1 MYRSNRSECGGRS
14 RRALA
19 VLRGLGGYDSV
30 LYALCFLLISCLGT
44 VDCNT
49 RSASVI
55 TCVELRD
62 AEKYLEYFLIG
73 KSMFP
78 VSILPVNYFKNIGQR
93 NLTITVTHGAGE
105 RWPW

>member
-1 MYRSNRSECGGRS
+1 MWESRS

-30 LYALCFLLISCLGT
+30 LYALRFLLISCLGT

-93 NLTITVTHGAGE
+93 NLTISVTHGAGQK
-105 RWPW
+105 WPW